1 MSLLDRLAR
10 QVMKPATIETM
21 QRIAA
26 HTYRLSLG
34 GPALADWAYERIL
47 RLEHPRRSGQLAQ
60 AHLFYLG
67 LRCGST
73 KAGVG
78 HLHVF

>member
-34 GPALADWAYERIL
+34 GPALADWAYVPGQTLTVFLSTRAEAASL
-47 RLEHPRRSGQLAQ
+47 RKRTYSIWG
-60 AHLFYLG
+60 
-67 LRCGST
+67 
-73 KAGVG
+73 
-78 HLHVF
+78 